1 VTGVHDPNREDVVE
15 AARALGDLRD
25 AVVLVGGCATGL
37 LVTEGHGQTI
47 RRSPDVDVVVQAA
60 TGQEYRK
67 VESLLEERGFVHDIR
82 AGAPICRWRYHSI
95 AVDVMPAEA
104 GVLSADNPWYPLAL
118 ETAQQFSLE
127 DGLAIRLIA
136 APVFIATR
144 FEAIRTRWQGD
155 LSGGHELADLVTVV
169 DGRPELQEEVRR
181 APQRVREFVVASFR
195 DLLARPDLPQVL
207 AGIVESDAEGQRR
220 LPELLARFRR
230 LAELG

>member
-1 VTGVHDPNREDVVE
+1 
-15 AARALGDLRD
+15 
-25 AVVLVGGCATGL
+25 
-37 LVTEGHGQTI
+37 
-47 RRSPDVDVVVQAA
+47 
-60 TGQEYRK
+60 QEYRK

-95 AVDVMPAEA
+95 ALDVMPAQA

-127 DGLAIRLIA
+127 GGIAIRLIA

-169 DGRPELQEEVRR
+169 EGRASLLDEVRQ
-181 APQRVREFVVASFR
+181 APQRVREFVVANFR
-195 DLLARPDLPQVL
+195 DVLARPDLPQVL
-207 AGIVESDAEGQRR
+207 AGIVADDTDGQQR
-220 LPELLARFRR
+220 LPELLARFQA
-230 LAELG
+230 LAAL